1 MAKFSKE
8 VKIGLTV
15 ALALFIFGWGINFLK
30 GKDVFVSGYRVHGIY
45 SRIDG
50 LNEGSPVYF
59 KGYRIGTVQKVS
71 LLSNGDSDL
80 LITMTIDKNIDF
92 PRNTVAQIYSV
103 DLMGTKAIR
112 FVYGTSKEFLMAGDT
127 LITSVTGDLA
137 DQVSQEVLPLKDK
150 VEGMVVEFDS
160 LLTNFNR
167 LLDKENRKNIS
178 KGVENFSQ
186 LMLNLNHMS
195 AKIDRSL
202 DPDGHLARTFANI
215 DSLTMVLNSNGKVLS
230 SVMHNLNEVSGQLA
244 KTHMDSIALQLNK
257 ATLSINN
264 LLGTM
269 ERGDGTLGK
278 LLNDEQLY
286 YNLNEASV
294 SLDRLLNDIRA
305 QPKRYLNF
313 SAISIGGG
321 GGGGGSKA
329 DKNQDIT
336 RTYRILL
343 QESQSP
349 LDLRGTEVTQGGFVK
364 EVRDGKYYLYTLGE
378 EETYEP
384 ISVLQ
389 SQIKDRFPEAEIV
402 VFTGDIR
409 LKN

>member
-8 VKIGLTV
+8 IKIGIAV
-15 ALALFIFGWGINFLK
+15 AVALFIFGWGINFLK
-30 GKDVFVSGYRVHGIY
+30 GKDVFVSGYTVHGIY

-80 LITMTIDKNIDF
+80 LVSMTIDKNIDF
-92 PRNTVAQIYSV
+92 PKNTVAQIYSL

-112 FVYGTSKEFLMAGDT
+112 FVFGTSAEFLMAGDT
-127 LITSVTGDLA
+127 LNTSVTGDLA

-160 LLTNFNR
+160 LLANLNR
-167 LLDKENRKNIS
+167 LLDDENRKNIS
-178 KGVENFSQ
+178 SGVKDFSK
-186 LMLNLNHMS
+186 MMFNLNQMS

-202 DPDGHLARTFANI
+202 EPDGHLAHTFANI
-215 DSLTMVLNSNGKVLS
+215 DSLTMVLNANGKVLS
-230 SVMHNLNEVSGQLA
+230 SVMLNLDEVSGQLA
-244 KTHMDSIALQLNK
+244 KTHVDSIAQQLNM

-264 LLGTM
+264 LLGAM

-278 LLNDEQLY
+278 LMNDDQLY

-294 SLDRLLNDIRA
+294 SLDRLLNDVRA
-305 QPKRYLNF
+305 QPKRYVNF

-321 GGGGGSKA
+321 GGSKA
-329 DKNQDIT
+329 DKKEDAT
-336 RTYRILL
+336 HTYRLILQKSL
-343 QESQSP
+343 SP
-349 LDLRGTEVTQGGFVK
+349 LDLRGTELTEGEFIK

-378 EETYEP
+378 EETYEG

-389 SQIKDRFPEAEIV
+389 DQIKDRFPEAEIV

-409 LKN
+409 LKK

>member
-8 VKIGLTV
+8 IKIGIAV
-15 ALALFIFGWGINFLK
+15 AVALFIFGWGINFLK
-30 GKDVFVSGYRVHGIY
+30 GKDVFVSGYTVHGIY

-80 LITMTIDKNIDF
+80 LVSMTIDKNIDF
-92 PRNTVAQIYSV
+92 PKNTVAQIYSL

-112 FVYGTSKEFLMAGDT
+112 FVFGTSAEFLMAGDT
-127 LITSVTGDLA
+127 LNTSVTGDLA

-150 VEGMVVEFDS
+150 VEGMVVEFGS
-160 LLTNFNR
+160 LLANLNR
-167 LLDKENRKNIS
+167 LLDDENRKNIS
-178 KGVENFSQ
+178 SGVKDFSKM
-186 LMLNLNHMS
+186 MLNLNQMS

-202 DPDGHLARTFANI
+202 EPDGHLAHTFANI
-215 DSLTMVLNSNGKVLS
+215 DSLTMVLNANGKVLS
-230 SVMHNLNEVSGQLA
+230 SVMLNLDEVSGQLA
-244 KTHMDSIALQLNK
+244 KTHVDSIAQQLNK

-264 LLGTM
+264 LLGAM

-278 LLNDEQLY
+278 LMNDDQLY

-294 SLDRLLNDIRA
+294 SLDRLLNDVRA
-305 QPKRYLNF
+305 QPKRYVNF

-321 GGGGGSKA
+321 GGSKA
-329 DKNQDIT
+329 DKKEDAT
-336 RTYRILL
+336 HTYRLILQKSL
-343 QESQSP
+343 SP
-349 LDLRGTEVTQGGFVK
+349 LDLRGTELTEGEFIK

-378 EETYEP
+378 EETYEG

-389 SQIKDRFPEAEIV
+389 DQIKDRFPEAEIV

-409 LKN
+409 LKK

>member
-8 VKIGLTV
+8 IKIGIAV
-15 ALALFIFGWGINFLK
+15 AVALFIFGWGINFLK
-30 GKDVFVSGYRVHGIY
+30 GKDVFVSGYTVHGIY

-80 LITMTIDKNIDF
+80 LVSMTIDKNIDF
-92 PRNTVAQIYSV
+92 PKNTVAQIYSL

-112 FVYGTSKEFLMAGDT
+112 FVFGTSAEFLMAGDT
-127 LITSVTGDLA
+127 LNTSVTGDLA

-160 LLTNFNR
+160 LLANLNR
-167 LLDKENRKNIS
+167 LLDDENRKNIS
-178 KGVENFSQ
+178 SGVKDFSK
-186 LMLNLNHMS
+186 MMFNLNQMS

-202 DPDGHLARTFANI
+202 EPDGHLAHTFANI
-215 DSLTMVLNSNGKVLS
+215 DSLTMVLNANGKVLS
-230 SVMHNLNEVSGQLA
+230 SVMLNLDEVSGQLA
-244 KTHMDSIALQLNK
+244 KTHVDSIAQQLNK

-264 LLGTM
+264 LLGAM

-278 LLNDEQLY
+278 LMNDDQLY

-294 SLDRLLNDIRA
+294 SLDRLLNDVRA
-305 QPKRYLNF
+305 QPKRYVNF

-321 GGGGGSKA
+321 GGSKA
-329 DKNQDIT
+329 DKKEDAT
-336 RTYRILL
+336 HTYRLILQKSL
-343 QESQSP
+343 SP
-349 LDLRGTEVTQGGFVK
+349 LDLRGTELTEGEFIK

-378 EETYEP
+378 EETYEG

-389 SQIKDRFPEAEIV
+389 DQIKDRFPEAEIV

-409 LKN
+409 LKK

>member
-8 VKIGLTV
+8 IKIGMAV
-15 ALALFIFGWGINFLK
+15 AVALFIFGWGISFLK
-30 GKDVFVSGYRVHGIY
+30 GNDVFVSGYTVHGIY

-50 LNEGSPVYF
+50 LNEGSPVFF

-80 LITMTIDKNIDF
+80 LVSMSIDKNIDF
-92 PRNTVAQIYSV
+92 PKNTVAQIYSL

-112 FVYGTSKEFLMAGDT
+112 FVFGTSTEFLMAGDT
-127 LITSVTGDLA
+127 LNTSVTGDLA
-137 DQVSQEVLPLKDK
+137 DKLSDEVLPLKDK
-150 VEGMVVEFDS
+150 VEGMVVELDS
-160 LLTNFNR
+160 VLANFNR
-167 LLDKENRKNIS
+167 LINDENKN
-178 KGVENFSQ
+178 NFSSGVKDFSKV
-186 LMLNLNHMS
+186 MRNLNQMS

-202 DPDGHLARTFANI
+202 DPDGHLAHTFANI
-215 DSLTMVLNSNGKVLS
+215 DSLTMVLNANSKVLS
-230 SVMHNLNEVSGQLA
+230 SVMLNLDEVSGQLA
-244 KTHMDSIALQLNK
+244 KTHMDSIAKQLNM

-264 LLGTM
+264 LLGSM

-278 LLNDEQLY
+278 LLKDDQLY

-294 SLDRLLNDIRA
+294 SLDRLLNDVRA
-305 QPKRYLNF
+305 QPKRYVNF

-321 GGGGGSKA
+321 GGSKDVKEQVA
-329 DKNQDIT
+329 IQ
-336 RTYRILL
+336 TYRLVL
-343 QESQSP
+343 QKSSFP
-349 LDLRGTEVTQGGFVK
+349 LDLRGTEIVEGEFVK

-378 EETYEP
+378 EETYEV

-389 SQIKDRFPEAEIV
+389 DQIKDRFPDAEIA

-409 LKN
+409 LIN